1 MTNQPSESRQ
11 AAGAATGPGTDP
23 NSEQRGRRA
32 NRRKASYLLTD
43 ADEFLLGQL
52 PEPYVE
58 ILRQEG
64 SMEEIA
70 QRLNIAPGTVKSR
83 THRARAALDALRV
96 QAKSERQ
103 Q

>member
-1 MTNQPSESRQ
+1 MTNPAEGEHR
-11 AAGAATGPGTDP
+11 AASQDHTP
-23 NSEQRGRRA
+23 RRT
-32 NRRKASYLLTD
+32 NRRKAGYLLTES
-43 ADEFLLGQL
+43 DEFLLSQL

-70 QRLNIAPGTVKSR
+70 RRLNIALGTVKSR
-83 THRARAALDALRV
+83 THRARAALDKLR
-96 QAKSERQ
+96 AEARREPQ

>member
-1 MTNQPSESRQ
+1 MADEAGQ
-11 AAGAATGPGTDP
+11 AQAHMEPGF
-23 NSEQRGRRA
+23 EQRSRRG
-32 NRRKASYLLTD
+32 NRRKASYLLTE

-52 PEPYVE
+52 PGPYVE

-83 THRARAALDALRV
+83 THRARTALDRLRA
-96 QAKSERQ
+96 QAKSEPPQ
-103 Q
+103 

>member
-1 MTNQPSESRQ
+1 MTNAGETRT
-11 AAGAATGPGTDP
+11 AAGSEPGG
-23 NSEQRGRRA
+23 EQRARRS
-32 NRRKASYLLTD
+32 NRRKAGYLLTE
-43 ADEFLLGQL
+43 ADEFLLSRL

-70 QRLNIAPGTVKSR
+70 QRLHIALGTAKSR
-83 THRARAALDALRV
+83 THRARAALDRLRA
-96 QAKSERQ
+96 QAGRGPQ

>member
-1 MTNQPSESRQ
+1 MTNPAENEHGM
-11 AAGAATGPGTDP
+11 AASQEREP
-23 NSEQRGRRA
+23 RRV
-32 NRRKASYLLTD
+32 NRRKSAYLLTES
-43 ADEFLLGQL
+43 DEFLLSQL

-70 QRLNIAPGTVKSR
+70 RRLNIALGTVKSR
-83 THRARAALDALRV
+83 THRARAALDRLR
-96 QAKSERQ
+96 AKARSESQ

>member
-1 MTNQPSESRQ
+1 MANTGETQ
-11 AAGAATGPGTDP
+11 ASTIVEADLHG
-23 NSEQRGRRA
+23 RGRKT
-32 NRRKASYLLTD
+32 NRRKTSYLLTEG
-43 ADEFLLGQL
+43 DEFLLGQL
-52 PEPYVE
+52 SQPFAE

-83 THRARAALDALRV
+83 THRARAALDRLRTE
-96 QAKSERQ
+96 ARREPQ